1 MPLKPTQLKK
11 TGPVL
16 LQATVVGQPIPQ
28 IKWFKG
34 NEEVTK
40 SSAVRPSFVPE
51 TGIATLEILDAIP
64 EEEAVFRVEAVN
76 KFGKAECRAN
86 ILPSPKVSTTQPVLM
101 QAPKFTKPVN
111 AVVAK
116 PDEDIILE
124 AEFVGQPTP
133 QIEWFRNNKQISETK
148 ENTIQTDNQKSTL
161 IIKKTAKQKSGKYEV
176 RATNPKGEAKSS
188 GSVLIEEKETNGV
201 PPKFLQPVKPQNA
214 TIGEVA
220 ILEAT
225 VEAVPFASFQWYY
238 QTMPITQSKE
248 FKIVTSENKSV
259 LLINEVTPELS
270 GTFTCRAENSMGS
283 VTSTATLNVIEDIE
297 LEETKELEYPRFIK
311 QPSPIRVMD
320 GQKVTFQCVVVG
332 KPTPRVQWFHNDV
345 PVEDAKDVLISQDSE
360 GVCSLTITEAFP
372 ENSGEYVC
380 YASNKVGEAVCK
392 STLIVEGK

>member
-1 MPLKPTQLKK
+1 M
-11 TGPVL
+11 
-16 LQATVVGQPIPQ
+16 
-28 IKWFKG
+28 
-34 NEEVTK
+34 
-40 SSAVRPSFVPE
+40 
-51 TGIATLEILDAIP
+51 
-64 EEEAVFRVEAVN
+64 EAVN
-76 KFGKAECRAN
+76 KFGKAECRTN
-86 ILPSPKVSTTQPVLM
+86 VLSSPKVSTTQPIVM
-101 QAPKFTKPVN
+101 QAPKFTKPIN

-124 AEFVGQPTP
+124 AEFVGHPTP
-133 QIEWFRNNKQISETK
+133 QVEWFRNNKQIRETK
-148 ENTIQTDNQKSTL
+148 EVTIKNDTQKSTL
-161 IIKKTAKQKSGKYEV
+161 IISKTAKQKSGKYEI

-188 GSVLIEEKETNGV
+188 GSVQIEDKETEGV
-201 PPKFLQPVKPQNA
+201 PPKFVQPVKPQNV
-214 TIGEVA
+214 TVGEVA
-220 ILEAT
+220 ILEAS

-238 QTMPITQSKE
+238 QTVPITQSKE

-283 VTSTATLNVIEDIE
+283 VTSTASLNVIEDVE

-332 KPTPRVQWFHNDV
+332 KPTPRVHWFHNDV
-345 PVEDAKDVLISQDSE
+345 PVEDAKDIITSQDSE

-380 YASNKVGEAVCK
+380 YASNKVGEAVCR
-392 STLIVEGK
+392 STLIVEGMRYYCSLC